1 MRKNAGFTLLELVL
15 VLVLLGTLSAIF
27 AAHFPKLNFTFE
39 SEFMECE
46 SRLREAVVFARNQ
59 QLMYQ
64 DGGTTLTISKNS
76 ATCKH
81 ESTTR
86 TFTYESTT
94 RTFTWSDADVKSLQP
109 SGEIKFDE
117 YGRPCSGSTCQR
129 VKIDLASNKESSNTL
144 SLTIYESGY
153 IGRTLPEE
161 EGHEN

>member
-1 MRKNAGFTLLELVL
+1 MRRKAGFTLLEL

-64 DGGTTLTISKNS
+64 DGDTKDGGTTLTISKNS

-81 ESTTR
+81 K
-86 TFTYESTT
+86 STT

-109 SGEIKFDE
+109 SGEIKFDG
-117 YGRPCSGSTCQR
+117 YGRPCSDSTCQR
-129 VKIDLASNKESSNTL
+129 VKIDLASKKESSNTL

>member
-39 SEFMECE
+39 SEFMESE

-64 DGGTTLTISKNS
+64 DGDTTLTISKNS

-81 ESTTR
+81 ESTTHG
-86 TFTYESTT
+86 STT

-129 VKIDLASNKESSNTL
+129 VKIDLASKKESSNTL

>member
-1 MRKNAGFTLLELVL
+1 MRRNAGFTLLELVL

-39 SEFMECE
+39 SEFMESE

-81 ESTTR
+81 KCATCKHG
-86 TFTYESTT
+86 STT

-129 VKIDLASNKESSNTL
+129 VKIDLASKKEISNTL